1 MDKTSKIILVLDGPE
16 NFTDENGIEQSAD
29 WIPVTFPERFKVIIL
44 ARQKSKSMRH
54 FIQRKYPMLILKG
67 LQSENDFVTLCD
79 ALDFDIEEES
89 DVYEKIKS
97 MVNFK
102 KASNIKLVTREL

>member
-1 MDKTSKIILVLDGPE
+1 MTKIRALYKIDKRVEILDDQLRTNFREWLEMASKKHDEMMDKTSKIILVLDGPE
-16 NFTDENGIEQSAD
+16 NFTDENNIEQSAD

-67 LQSENDFVTLCD
+67 LQS
-79 ALDFDIEEES
+79 
-89 DVYEKIKS
+89 
-97 MVNFK
+97 
-102 KASNIKLVTREL
+102 